1 MTRSALFVLGMHA
14 GGASALAGA
23 LARAGAA
30 TGATA
35 TPTVDEGTGATS
47 CAPLV
52 TLSETAL
59 SALGVSWDSLA
70 APPER
75 WPDSPAIRALAPA
88 AQELVAR
95 EFGAGTSAVI
105 AEPRV
110 CRLFPLWRA
119 AFEACGFSVSAILL
133 VRRPHEVAAALAKRL
148 QFAPEKSLALWLSHL
163 GDAERGTRGVRR
175 TLITHD
181 ALADDPAAALTR
193 IAGDAAFPLAATKA
207 ALEAATALTKANRS
221 HTAAA
226 RRGGGLG
233 SGLDA
238 VLEEGY
244 EKLARL
250 APGADPRRDI
260 EALVAAARPAL
271 NAAIPPWLL
280 TELDAARLATQKLAA
295 DLAQAR
301 QRTDESARELAALR
315 ANPAPDPQALAAQFD
330 ALRADQAR
338 EREALLKQLEGTR
351 GELSRLSAAFAE
363 APRAEAALRAELA
376 QTHRDLFDERASIMR
391 LAEEIETTRRDA
403 EGNAH
408 RFESARYHLEALATE
423 LAQARNAVQA
433 RENEYAFVAD
443 EVDGLRIRLDDLQSE
458 RDALRKERDDA
469 TRQLA
474 IATTDRDAARREHG
488 TAVTE
493 RDALSRIVHETSD
506 ALAALREELPRR
518 AAAEAALTAERDRIA
533 DELRLT
539 AQRAAALDVEL
550 AERGAYIAELTDRH
564 NGLAAR
570 LADLDQRTMVR
581 AAVWMTGKPRARH
594 QN

>member
-35 TPTVDEGTGATS
+35 TPTVDEGMGATS

-181 ALADDPAAALTR
+181 ALADDPTATLTR

-301 QRTDESARELAALR
+301 QRTDESAR
-315 ANPAPDPQALAAQFD
+315 
-330 ALRADQAR
+330 
-338 EREALLKQLEGTR
+338 
-351 GELSRLSAAFAE
+351 
-363 APRAEAALRAELA
+363 
-376 QTHRDLFDERASIMR
+376 
-391 LAEEIETTRRDA
+391 
-403 EGNAH
+403 
-408 RFESARYHLEALATE
+408 YHLEALATE

-474 IATTDRDAARREHG
+474 IATADRDAARREHG